1 LEASLL
7 SIEQAKIRALIEN
20 NLLEIYYAEGDLQLA
35 SKTTEDLLKTDPHN
49 PDVLFMVYRIHME
62 IANRAR
68 DALTAIAPDSARNHQ
83 IMAEHFINLG
93 DAPNAIIQ
101 YQSALEIDPNLP
113 GLTYELA
120 EATIQDSLSATSL
133 AKAKDLLAK
142 SLVEDPRNS
151 GAEARLGG
159 IAMIENN
166 PEMAKQYF
174 SRALA
179 IQPDQ
184 LDAMKGMAD
193 IAANQGDKEEAI
205 RYLVRASQEDPMD
218 EKLHYRLSRLYREL
232 DRVGE
237 SDKELELFK
246 KVRDLKKKTES
257 VEQRKSS
264 L

>member
-1 LEASLL
+1 
-7 SIEQAKIRALIEN
+7 
-20 NLLEIYYAEGDLQLA
+20 
-35 SKTTEDLLKTDPHN
+35 
-49 PDVLFMVYRIHME
+49 
-62 IANRAR
+62 
-68 DALTAIAPDSARNHQ
+68 
-83 IMAEHFINLG
+83 MAEHFINLG